1 MRKVYV
7 TITARIQISAD
18 DGVDI
23 SEVID
28 EMDYKFASQT
38 DGAVITDESIEDYE
52 IQDWWIF

>member
-52 IQDWWIF
+52 IQD